1 MRKIIQVESISEMWE
16 NIMPKLY
23 FSLQFVYHQKFT
35 IFFIN
40 YVFFLYFIFTY
51 GCMHLSVCLEKA
63 KVPAPLELEFEVVVS
78 WPALV
83 LEIELGSSGKAVYA
97 LNCWAL
103 SPAQALSSV
112 LHL

>member
-78 WPALV
+78 
-83 LEIELGSSGKAVYA
+83 
-97 LNCWAL
+97 
-103 SPAQALSSV
+103 
-112 LHL
+112 